1 MSHLKQALTWAILLS
16 LMLTLPAL
24 GQSTPEV
31 IKLWP
36 GIAPG
41 EKGDIGPEKD
51 LTKDSENFIAGKRL
65 IRLGNVSEPT
75 LTIYKPDAAKSNG
88 AAVVVCPGGG
98 YHILALDLEGTE
110 VCEWLNS
117 IGVTAVLLKYR
128 VPVRKDQERWLAP
141 LQDAQRAMGVIRHDA
156 ARLGIDPKRIG
167 IMGFSAGGH
176 LSAAASTMY
185 GKRVYEALDDAD
197 KTNCRPDFT
206 LLIYPGYLVKK
217 DQPTE
222 VSPELKLDAN
232 VPPMFIVQTQDDGVG
247 VENSLYFAMALRAA
261 KVPPELHIY
270 PKGGHGYGLR
280 RTEQAVTLWPQRAE
294 EWMREQGWLAKK
306 P

>member
-1 MSHLKQALTWAILLS
+1 MNLATSRTAWVIMVTMFLALSTS
-16 LMLTLPAL
+16 
-24 GQSTPEV
+24 GQSAPEV

-36 GIAPG
+36 GTAPG
-41 EKGDIGPEKD
+41 EKGDIGVEKD
-51 LTKDSENFIAGKRL
+51 LTKDTENLIAGKRL

-75 LTIYKPDAAKSNG
+75 LTIYRPPAGKETG

-128 VPVRKDQERWLAP
+128 VPVRKDQERWMAP
-141 LQDAQRAMGVIRHDA
+141 LQDAQRAMGVV
-156 ARLGIDPKRIG
+156 RLNASKWGIDPKRIG

-176 LSAAASTMY
+176 LSAAASTIY
-185 GKRVYEALDDAD
+185 DKRAYETLDEAD
-197 KTNCRPDFT
+197 KTGCRPDFT
-206 LLIYPGYLVKK
+206 LLIYPAYLVKK
-217 DQPTE
+217 DAPTE
-222 VSPELKLDAN
+222 ISPELKLDAN

-247 VENSLYFAMALRAA
+247 AENSIYFSLALRAA

-280 RTEQAVTLWPQRAE
+280 RTEQAVTFWPQRAE
-294 EWMREQGWLAKK
+294 EWMRELGLLTKK
-306 P
+306 